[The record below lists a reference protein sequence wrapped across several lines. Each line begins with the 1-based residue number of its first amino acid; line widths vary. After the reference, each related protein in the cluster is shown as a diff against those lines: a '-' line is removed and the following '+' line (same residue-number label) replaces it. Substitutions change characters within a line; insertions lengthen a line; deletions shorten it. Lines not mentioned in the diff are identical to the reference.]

1 MTSIVQPQRLPDF
14 LLSHGRHT
22 VTPVEARQ
30 LLGSSE
36 TASRRALARLADAGQ
51 LFAAGRG
58 LYVVIPP
65 EYRTWGTVPAS
76 HFVDDLMRV
85 RERRYYVALLSAAEL
100 HGAAHQAPQVFQVLV
115 DRPLAARHFERVRIR
130 FLVGKHVA
138 EHPDESVEVRNTPT
152 GTMRVAG
159 RELTA
164 IDLVEYAPAAGGL
177 DHVATVLAELEG
189 LDGAA
194 LAALAARRDRAVAR
208 RLGWL
213 LERFGDDGVDLE
225 PLRAVAQ
232 PGAGAATGL
241 RPRPAGRGARDPSW
255 GVRVNVDVEPDL

>member
-1 MTSIVQPQRLPDF
+1 MTSIEKPQRLPDS
-14 LLSHGRHT
+14 LLSQGRHT
-22 VTPVEARQ
+22 VTTEEAQR
-30 LLGSSE
+30 LLGGSPE
-36 TASRRALARLADAGQ
+36 ASRRALARLADAGQ

-65 EYRTWGTVPAS
+65 EFRTWRTVPAS
-76 HFVDDLMRV
+76 HFIDELMRV

-115 DRPLAARHFERVRIR
+115 DRPLADRDFERVRVR

-138 EHPDESVEVRNTPT
+138 EHPGEGVETRNTPT

-164 IDLVEYAPAAGGL
+164 IDLVEYAGAVGGL
-177 DHVATVLAELEG
+177 DHVATVLAELDG
-189 LDGAA
+189 LDGAM
-194 LAALAARRDRAVAR
+194 LATLAARRDRAVAR

-213 LERFGDDGVDLE
+213 LERFGEEDVDLE

-232 PGAGAATGL
+232 PDAGAATGL
-241 RPRPAGRGARDPSW
+241 RPRPAGRGPRDSGW
-255 GVRVNVDVEPDL
+255 GVRVNADVEPDP